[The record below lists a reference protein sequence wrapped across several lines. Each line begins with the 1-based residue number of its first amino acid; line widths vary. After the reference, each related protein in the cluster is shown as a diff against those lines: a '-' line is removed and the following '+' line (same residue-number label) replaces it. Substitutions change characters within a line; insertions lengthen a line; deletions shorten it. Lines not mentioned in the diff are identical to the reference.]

1 MWTNLQILAGLF
13 TFITVIFRKAPL
25 FAKWKLIN
33 IHLKSDH
40 LRSYFWSEYRKIR
53 TRNNSV
59 FRHFSRSDLL
69 CFVHILF
76 EIFCVTYHWSANL
89 FCWRDVLINNACNIV
104 FPFKTYKSTRQIFC
118 FYVDLFLSAADLEN
132 AVFRR
137 ENAVCWACIFL
148 RVLPIKTEPKFWKAD
163 TLWLSLC
170 FS

>member
-89 FCWRDVLINNACNIV
+89 FADGTFWSIMPVISCFRLKLTSQPDKFFAFMLIC
-104 FPFKTYKSTRQIFC
+104 FC
-118 FYVDLFLSAADLEN
+118 
-132 AVFRR
+132 R
-137 ENAVCWACIFL
+137 
-148 RVLPIKTEPKFWKAD
+148 LPILKM
-163 TLWLSLC
+163 LSSVVKMLFVELAFFC
-170 FS
+170 EFYQ

>member
-59 FRHFSRSDLL
+59 FRHVSRSVFIIAYRQVIFRLKLKDLDFNRSFLGTKSRVNESKLNVGYIYISLRL
-69 CFVHILF
+69 CSLKNCRRWAVTNKNYWKHI
-76 EIFCVTYHWSANL
+76 
-89 FCWRDVLINNACNIV
+89 
-104 FPFKTYKSTRQIFC
+104 KK
-118 FYVDLFLSAADLEN
+118 
-132 AVFRR
+132 
-137 ENAVCWACIFL
+137 
-148 RVLPIKTEPKFWKAD
+148 
-163 TLWLSLC
+163 
-170 FS
+170 

>member
-89 FCWRDVLINNACNIV
+89 FCWRDVWSIMPVISCFRLKLTSQPDKFFAFMLIC
-104 FPFKTYKSTRQIFC
+104 FC
-118 FYVDLFLSAADLEN
+118 
-132 AVFRR
+132 R
-137 ENAVCWACIFL
+137 
-148 RVLPIKTEPKFWKAD
+148 LPILKM
-163 TLWLSLC
+163 LSSVVKMLFVELAFFC
-170 FS
+170 EFYQ